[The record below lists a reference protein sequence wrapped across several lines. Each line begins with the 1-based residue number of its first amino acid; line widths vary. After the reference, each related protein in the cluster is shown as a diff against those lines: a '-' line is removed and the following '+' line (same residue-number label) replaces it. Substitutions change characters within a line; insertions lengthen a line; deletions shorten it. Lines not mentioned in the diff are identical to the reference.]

1 MTDFRSTFE
10 RQVAAARSLAD
21 DLEQLLQNGAPSPD
35 ALTDAPL
42 INNWRIVNRPQ
53 NALAGIV
60 DFHPRIGLNQP
71 IVTSPIFALDPALH
85 NGCAP
90 AWARVWSRW
99 YLLGKSADHHW
110 RH

>member
-1 MTDFRSTFE
+1 MTDSRSTLE

-21 DLEQLLQNGAPSPD
+21 DLELLLHKGAPSPD
-35 ALTDAPL
+35 ELADAPL
-42 INNWRIVNRPQ
+42 INSWRIVDRPQ

-60 DFHPRIGLNQP
+60 DFRPGVGLNQP
-71 IVTSPIFALDPALH
+71 IVTSPIFALDPTLH
-85 NGCAP
+85 NSGAP

-99 YLLGKSADHHW
+99 YLLGKMADHQG